1 MANDPE
7 YMDPYGPQNH
17 PLPPKKDNSS
27 KPEPKKEKP

>member
-17 PLPPKKDNSS
+17 PLPVK
-27 KPEPKKEKP
+27 EQPKKEDKK